1 MNPETRAIKSS
12 RSYQHCSFH
21 MENEIIQS
29 STGNCTIFLM
39 EQLSKDIRYIV
50 HGILLGVDEK
60 PTLSI
65 LRRWG
70 EFDRCNWSE
79 RILVG
84 LKLRNESNWISSFAE
99 DNSCTYSSYLFLF
112 LCTEKHIELGMSNM
126 PNTAFL
132 YSLSLVVDTF
142 LRYKYLCTDKQNLN
156 KFLSYLDCVEVED
169 MKSIAQS
176 QNQLLC
182 AYQINPRRKKSSLRK
197 AGFTSSE
204 FYLGKLEASV
214 RRASRI
220 YPKDPSFRKKLNGLM
235 NHLKR
240 FPINN
245 TKHTTDLLA
254 DFRSMVPF
262 VVEQLLERLFAQD
275 SLDIE
280 IFAECSV

>member
-1 MNPETRAIKSS
+1 
-12 RSYQHCSFH
+12 
-21 MENEIIQS
+21 
-29 STGNCTIFLM
+29 M
-39 EQLSKDIRYIV
+39 EQLAKEIRYIV

-65 LRRWG
+65 LRRWA
-70 EFDRCNWSE
+70 EFDHCKWSE

-84 LKLRNESNWISSFAE
+84 LKLRNESNWGSCFAA
-99 DNSCTYSSYLFLF
+99 DSSCTYSSYLFLF

-126 PNTAFL
+126 PITAFL

-156 KFLSYLDCVEVED
+156 RFLSYLDCVEVDD
-169 MKSIAQS
+169 MSLIMQA

-182 AYQINPRRKKSSLRK
+182 AYQINPRRKRSSLRTG
-197 AGFTSSE
+197 GFNSSE
-204 FYLGKLEASV
+204 FYLGKLEACG

-220 YPKDPSFRKKLNGLM
+220 YPKDPSFRNQRDELM
-235 NHLKR
+235 DHLKT
-240 FPINN
+240 FPNKN
-245 TKHTTDLLA
+245 TKNTTDLLA
-254 DFRSMVPF
+254 DFRSVAPF
-262 VVEQLLERLFAQD
+262 VVEELLERLFAQD